1 MVAQRRSLTSPQ
13 IPLLMALGLA
23 LLMTG
28 LGLAVTRMLSE
39 RARIRQK
46 YGEAGLQTLSSRGKP
61 APDFTLVSLSG
72 KTYRLQDLQ
81 GQGVVVNFW
90 ATWCPPCKAEMP
102 LLEAAARDLQGQVL
116 FLAVNYAEPEDTV
129 RAFVEDMGGFEAM
142 VILLDP
148 QGEVSRL
155 YGVQALP
162 TTFFVNSQGKIQDVH
177 LGALDA
183 SLLTKYLENL
193 VP

>member
-1 MVAQRRSLTSPQ
+1 MVTQRRASSPQ
-13 IPLLMALGLA
+13 IPLLVGLGLA

-28 LGLAVTRMLSE
+28 LGLAVTRVLSE

-46 YGEAGLQTLSSRGKP
+46 YGEAGLQTFSSRGKP
-61 APDFTLVSLSG
+61 APDFTLASLSG
-72 KTYRLQDLQ
+72 ETYRLQDLQ

-102 LLEAAARDLQGQVL
+102 LLEAAAQDLRGQVL
-116 FLAVNYAEPEDTV
+116 FLAVNYAEPEETV

-162 TTFFVNSQGKIQDVH
+162 TTFFVNARGKIQDVH
-177 LGALDA
+177 IGALDA
-183 SLLTKYLENL
+183 SLLTNYLEKL
-193 VP
+193 TP